1 MRVVMFGLGQ
11 LSSLAWYCLTHDSPH
26 EIVAFTV
33 DGAYMDRAEFE
44 GLPVVAF
51 EDVENRFPPG
61 DYAMLVPI
69 GARAANGLRADKYG
83 EARQKG
89 YSFPSYVS
97 SRALTWPDLVIGEN
111 SLIYEGAV
119 IQPFCHIGNNVVVRH
134 GVAVS
139 HHGHIGEHC
148 FLANHAV
155 LGGGVVLEER
165 CFVGLNATICDGI
178 TVARGCMIAAG
189 ALVTDDTTEN
199 GVYAGSPARRR
210 GVPTDRFFARRSQH
224 R

>member
-111 SLIYEGAV
+111 SRPDDMIVNVTREKQKTNIRTHAADDAIKLAPPRIFTIETA
-119 IQPFCHIGNNVVVRH
+119 IEHIADDELVEITPDAIRVRKRL
-134 GVAVS
+134 
-139 HHGHIGEHC
+139 
-148 FLANHAV
+148 LAEA
-155 LGGGVVLEER
+155 E
-165 CFVGLNATICDGI
+165 
-178 TVARGCMIAAG
+178 
-189 ALVTDDTTEN
+189 
-199 GVYAGSPARRR
+199 RRR
-210 GVPTDRFFARRSQH
+210 QGKRPREE
-224 R
+224 

>member
-1 MRVVMFGLGQ
+1 MQVVMFGLGQ

-69 GARAANGLRADKYG
+69 GARAANGLRADKYR

-139 HHGHIGEHC
+139 HH
-148 FLANHAV
+148 
-155 LGGGVVLEER
+155 
-165 CFVGLNATICDGI
+165 
-178 TVARGCMIAAG
+178 
-189 ALVTDDTTEN
+189 
-199 GVYAGSPARRR
+199 
-210 GVPTDRFFARRSQH
+210 
-224 R
+224 

>member
-69 GARAANGLRADKYG
+69 GAPGR
-83 EARQKG
+83 
-89 YSFPSYVS
+89 S
-97 SRALTWPDLVIGEN
+97 
-111 SLIYEGAV
+111 
-119 IQPFCHIGNNVVVRH
+119 
-134 GVAVS
+134 
-139 HHGHIGEHC
+139 
-148 FLANHAV
+148 V
-155 LGGGVVLEER
+155 LGQLGGTPLCCEPAFIKVKD
-165 CFVGLNATICDGI
+165 AHTGI
-178 TVARGCMIAAG
+178 
-189 ALVTDDTTEN
+189 
-199 GVYAGSPARRR
+199 
-210 GVPTDRFFARRSQH
+210 H
-224 R
+224 